1 MAARVSKADFDDKV
15 LGSSLPVLVDFYS
28 DSCVP
33 CKRMSPVVGDV
44 EDEREGSLSVYKVNI
59 NFDTELAE
67 QYDVQS
73 VPTLLLFKGGAEVAR
88 QSGAVRKDALNGC
101 IYENVKLTYEL
112 LSLLGMLS
120 ALHFSAQIKQNIKP
134 QRQK

>member
-1 MAARVSKADFDDKV
+1 MPTRISKDNFEKEVLQADKTV
-15 LGSSLPVLVDFYS
+15 LADFYS

-88 QSGAVRKDALNGC
+88 QSGAVRKDALNAW
-101 IYENVKLTYEL
+101 IDDNVK
-112 LSLLGMLS
+112 
-120 ALHFSAQIKQNIKP
+120 
-134 QRQK
+134 

>member
-59 NFDTELAE
+59 NFDTDLAE
-67 QYDVQS
+67 QYGVQS

-88 QSGAVRKDALNGC
+88 QSGAVRKDALNAW
-101 IYENVKLTYEL
+101 IDDNVK
-112 LSLLGMLS
+112 
-120 ALHFSAQIKQNIKP
+120 
-134 QRQK
+134 

>member
-73 VPTLLLFKGGAEVAR
+73 VPTLLLFKGGA
-88 QSGAVRKDALNGC
+88 
-101 IYENVKLTYEL
+101 
-112 LSLLGMLS
+112 
-120 ALHFSAQIKQNIKP
+120 
-134 QRQK
+134 

>member
-59 NFDTELAE
+59 NFDTEIAE
-67 QYDVQS
+67 SYDVQS
-73 VPTLLLFKGGAEVAR
+73 VPTLLLFDKGSEMAR
-88 QSGAVRKDALNGC
+88 QSGAVRKPQLVEW
-101 IYENVKLTYEL
+101 IEENLK
-112 LSLLGMLS
+112 
-120 ALHFSAQIKQNIKP
+120 
-134 QRQK
+134 

>member
-67 QYDVQS
+67 SYDVQS
-73 VPTLLLFKGGAEVAR
+73 VPTLLLFDKGSEKAR
-88 QSGAVRKDALNGC
+88 QSGAVRKPQLVEW
-101 IYENVKLTYEL
+101 IEENLK
-112 LSLLGMLS
+112 
-120 ALHFSAQIKQNIKP
+120 
-134 QRQK
+134 

>member
-15 LGSSLPVLVDFYS
+15 LGSSLPVL
-28 DSCVP
+28 VP

-88 QSGAVRKDALNGC
+88 QSGAVRKDALNAW
-101 IYENVKLTYEL
+101 IDDNVK
-112 LSLLGMLS
+112 
-120 ALHFSAQIKQNIKP
+120 
-134 QRQK
+134 